1 MMKKILITTIR
12 ILVLLIA
19 CIVSGDYLFSQ
30 TNDSVNARILV
41 PGAQLI
47 LIDSNFGFTEG
58 PATDKNG
65 NIFFTDQPNDKIWE
79 YDANG
84 KLSVFMAKTGRAN
97 GLYFDAKGNI
107 ISCSD
112 EHDEL
117 WLIDM
122 KRKVTVLV
130 KDYHGHQ
137 LNGPNDLWIDTRG
150 GIYITDPYFQ
160 RDYWTRKNPDSALGG
175 EFVYYLSPQKKQLI
189 RVESTT
195 RKPNGIVGTP
205 DGKYLYVADMGVWKT
220 YRYNINKDGRL
231 SNKTLFANEASD
243 GMTIDDQGNIYLTGN
258 GVTVFNS
265 DGKKI
270 LNIPV
275 PEKWTANIC
284 FGGKNKDV
292 LFITASKSVYII
304 QTKVKGIE

>member
-1 MMKKILITTIR
+1 MKKILITTSR
-12 ILVLLIA
+12 ISVLF
-19 CIVSGDYLFSQ
+19 IVNILYNISVFSQ
-30 TNDSVNARILV
+30 ASDSADAGILA
-41 PGAQLI
+41 PGARLI

-79 YDANG
+79 YEVNG
-84 KLSVFMAKTGRAN
+84 KLSVFMNKTGRAN
-97 GLYFDAKGNI
+97 GLYFDGQGNI

-117 WLIDM
+117 WSIDM
-122 KRKVTVLV
+122 KRNVTVLV
-130 KDYHGHQ
+130 KDYHDHR
-137 LNGPNDLWIDTRG
+137 LNGPNDLWIDAQG

-160 RDYWTRKNPDSALGG
+160 RDYWTRKNYDSSLGG
-175 EFVYYLSPQKKQLI
+175 EFVYYLPLHKKELI
-189 RVESTT
+189 RVDSTT
-195 RKPNGIVGTP
+195 QKPNGIVGTP
-205 DGKYLYVADMGVWKT
+205 DGKYLYIADMGVWKT
-220 YRYNINKDGRL
+220 YRYNINKDGTL

-243 GMTIDDQGNIYLTGN
+243 GMTIDDKGNIYLTGN
-258 GVTVFNS
+258 GVTVYNAE
-265 DGKKI
+265 GKKI

-284 FGGKNKDV
+284 FGGKSKDV
-292 LFITASKSVYII
+292 LFITASKSVYVI